1 MKKHLLLLLTLA
13 LLISAAPTWAIP
25 FQDATGAIA
34 SEGKKMNFQGTL
46 YENGAPVT
54 GERNFTF
61 SIDLGEGE
69 SWTETQSNVQV
80 IEGLYA
86 VILGSVTPMPEDLF
100 YGVEGRNLTV
110 SIGNT
115 VLGSTE
121 LLSPFSAKPIG
132 PVDDLARRIEVGNG
146 ETESDTVFYFKI
158 TADNLTQGS
167 SKGIQVDMTG
177 QGVKMALRGNTL
189 SQADDPST
197 KIAIIGSAT
206 GSGTGSHEGVRG
218 QAFGAGR
225 NNAGVL
231 GLAGGPGN
239 GATGYDEGSYNTGVV
254 GYGQSNPWGNT
265 GVSGFAVG
273 GVGVDNIGVVG
284 ISNVGTEGDLEV
296 ENKGVLGRA
305 EGLGINKAI
314 WARAQNGVENW
325 AGWFEGD
332 LAVVGGKNLNLYG
345 ADMAADSLKIQ
356 LNYYEP
362 NNSGSVLTFGHNKTR
377 RVMLGSASDRTGG
390 LVHVYDSL
398 DRGVALLRG
407 SSRPGDWVTD
417 KRPNG
422 QLELW
427 GPESQNF
434 YLGARVWEEGGAD
447 RGIFQVF
454 GNNVE
459 TPQGSGNFS
468 SFEAAVISVQDF
480 GDGAQQGLL
489 QLGKAGA
496 NPTILNYDNLSKLV
510 SSVDGNGKYRF
521 EVNAQN
527 SGVLKLMSSVDSV
540 NVLIDSNGP
549 KAGLIYLND
558 SLGRPNYKMVT
569 YSGGSAYMEMSAGI
583 PDIEETRVVY
593 QHAGYMN
600 PWTNMIA
607 RNADGTAKG
616 RVQSGWLSGGGENF
630 GQFRISAGDN
640 RTLVSI
646 HGNESLGGRIS
657 LEGPNSS
664 NIFMGGKDWE
674 NSDLSYFAM
683 RGANTVDDGN
693 GGTYFPDLISL
704 NVNQQDGVDFTSLDM
719 NNSSLSNISLGVKSW
734 ETDGLKKPIF
744 QMASDYETSDGN
756 GGTYRPSLVD
766 AQVNISGSNVYSG
779 DFNLSSS
786 AGTGIRMYGAADF
799 NNDGSS
805 VYSHIAL
812 DGQNNNH
819 IYLDGN
825 GNGDFTGTITA
836 VALNQTSDARL
847 KKNVTTLTSGLS
859 MVNRLR
865 GVRYNWK
872 DESRPEAKIGF
883 IAQEIEEV
891 LPELVVTKADG
902 FKAVNYAE
910 MTAVLVEAVK
920 ELSAQVDAL
929 KAENSTLKAE
939 ASKVEAM
946 EDRLAKIEALLLNNQ
961 KVNANQK

>member
-13 LLISAAPTWAIP
+13 FVISATPTWAAP
-25 FQDATGAIA
+25 FQDAAGAVA

-100 YGVEGRNLTV
+100 YGVEGRTLTV

-115 VLGSTE
+115 VLGSAE

-206 GSGTGSHEGVRG
+206 GAGTGTHEGVRG

-225 NNAGVL
+225 YNSGIL

-265 GVSGFAVG
+265 GVTGYAVG
-273 GVGVDNIGVVG
+273 TAGVDNIGVVG
-284 ISNVGTEGDLEV
+284 ISNVGAEGDLEV

-332 LAVVGGKNLNLYG
+332 LAVVGGRNLNLYG
-345 ADMAADSLKIQ
+345 PDMAADSLKIQ

-398 DRGVALLRG
+398 NRGIALLRG
-407 SSRPGDWVTD
+407 SSRPGSWVTD

-434 YLGARVWEEGGAD
+434 YMGARVWEEGGAD

-489 QLGKAGA
+489 QLGKAGS
-496 NPTILNYDNLSKLV
+496 NPAILNYDHLSKLV

-549 KAGLIYLND
+549 KAGLIHLND
-558 SLGRPNYKMVT
+558 SLGRATYKMVT
-569 YSGGSAYMEMSAGI
+569 YAGGSAYMEMSAGI
-583 PDIEETRVVY
+583 PDIQENRVVY

-607 RNADGTAKG
+607 RNADGSAKG
-616 RVQSGWLSGGGENF
+616 RVQSGWLSGGGEDF
-630 GQFRISAGDN
+630 GQFRVSASNN
-640 RTLVSI
+640 RTLASMG
-646 HGNESLGGRIS
+646 GNETVGGSIT
-657 LEGPNSS
+657 LEGPNSPL
-664 NIFMGGKDWE
+664 IHMGSLNWE
-674 NSDLSYFAM
+674 NND
-683 RGANTVDDGN
+683 GANRARLALFGNDTADDGN
-693 GGTYFPDLISL
+693 GGTYTPERASL
-704 NVNQQDGVDFTSLDM
+704 AVGKDAANSEYGALNLT
-719 NNSSLSNISLGVKSW
+719 NSSGGGFEAGSRSW
-734 ETDGLKKPIF
+734 ENDNQGGLLSYAALKGTL
-744 QMASDYETSDGN
+744 DLDDGN
-756 GGTYRPSLVD
+756 GGTYRPWLVS
-766 AQVNISGSNVYSG
+766 QQI
-779 DFNLSSS
+779 
-786 AGTGIRMYGAADF
+786 
-799 NNDGSS
+799 
-805 VYSHIAL
+805 
-812 DGQNNNH
+812 QNNNGVEYGEISITSTNGGN
-819 IYLDGN
+819 IYLSGQGN
-825 GNGDFTGTITA
+825 ADFSAGINA
-836 VALNQTSDARL
+836 AAFNQTSDARL

-872 DESRPEAKIGF
+872 DESKPQAKIGF
-883 IAQEIEEV
+883 IAQEVEEI
-891 LPELVVTKADG
+891 LPELVVTKEDG

-920 ELSAQVDAL
+920 ELSTQVEAL

-946 EDRLAKIEALLLNNQ
+946 EDRLAKIEALLMNNQ

>member
-100 YGVEGRNLTV
+100 YGVEGRTLTV

-459 TPQGSGNFS
+459 TPQGSGNLS

-583 PDIEETRVVY
+583 PDIGESRIVY

-616 RVQSGWLSGGGENF
+616 RVQSGWLSGGGEDF
-630 GQFRISAGDN
+630 GQFRVSASNN
-640 RTLVSI
+640 RTLASMG
-646 HGNESLGGRIS
+646 GNETVGGAIT
-657 LEGPNSS
+657 LEGPNSPL
-664 NIFMGGKDWE
+664 IHMGSLNWEDNDGPERARISMFGNGSEDDGNGGTYTPERVSLTVGKDAANSEFGTLNLSNSAGGGFEVGSRVWE
-674 NSDLSYFAM
+674 NDNQGGLRSFTALKGTQD
-683 RGANTVDDGN
+683 VDDGN
-693 GGTYFPDLISL
+693 GGTYRPWLVSQEIQDDGNGEYGTL
-704 NVNQQDGVDFTSLDM
+704 NVNGT
-719 NNSSLSNISLGVKSW
+719 NGSSINLI
-734 ETDGLKKPIF
+734 
-744 QMASDYETSDGN
+744 
-756 GGTYRPSLVD
+756 GGSGD
-766 AQVNISGSNVYSG
+766 INISGV
-779 DFNLSSS
+779 
-786 AGTGIRMYGAADF
+786 
-799 NNDGSS
+799 
-805 VYSHIAL
+805 V
-812 DGQNNNH
+812 
-819 IYLDGN
+819 
-825 GNGDFTGTITA
+825 
-836 VALNQTSDARL
+836 NQSSDARL

-872 DESRPEAKIGF
+872 DESKPEAKIGF
-883 IAQEIEEV
+883 IAQEVEEV
-891 LPELVVTKADG
+891 LPELVKTREDG
-902 FKAVNYAE
+902 FKGINYAE

-920 ELSAQVDAL
+920 ELSAQVEAL

-939 ASKVEAM
+939 ATKVEAM

>member
-13 LLISAAPTWAIP
+13 FVISATPTWAAP
-25 FQDATGAIA
+25 FQDAAGTVA

-46 YENGAPVT
+46 YENGAPAT

-100 YGVEGRNLTV
+100 YGVEGRTLTV

-115 VLGSTE
+115 VLGSAE

-158 TADNLTQGS
+158 AADNLTQGS

-206 GSGTGSHEGVRG
+206 GAGTGSHEGVRG

-273 GVGVDNIGVVG
+273 TTGVDNIGVVG
-284 ISNVGTEGDLEV
+284 ISNVGAEGDLEV

-332 LAVVGGKNLNLYG
+332 LAVVGGRNLNLYG
-345 ADMAADSLKIQ
+345 PDMAADSLKVQ

-398 DRGVALLRG
+398 NRGVALLRG
-407 SSRPGDWVTD
+407 SSRPGSWVTD

-427 GPESQNF
+427 GPGSQNF
-434 YLGARVWEEGGAD
+434 YMGARVWEEGGAD

-468 SFEAAVISVQDF
+468 PFEAAVISVQDF

-489 QLGKAGA
+489 QLGKAGS
-496 NPTILNYDNLSKLV
+496 NPAILNYDHLSKLV

-549 KAGLIYLND
+549 KAGLVHLND
-558 SLGRPNYKMVT
+558 SLGRAT
-569 YSGGSAYMEMSAGI
+569 YRMLTYAGGSAYMEMSAGI
-583 PDIEETRVVY
+583 PDIGENRVVY

-616 RVQSGWLSGGGENF
+616 RVQSGWLSGGGEDF
-630 GQFRISAGDN
+630 GQFRVSASNN
-640 RTLVSI
+640 RTLASMG
-646 HGNESLGGRIS
+646 GNETVGGSIT
-657 LEGPNSS
+657 LEGPNSPL
-664 NIFMGGKDWE
+664 IHMGSLNWE
-674 NSDLSYFAM
+674 NND
-683 RGANTVDDGN
+683 GANRARLALFGNDVADDGS
-693 GGTYFPDLISL
+693 GGTYTPERASIAVGKDAANSEYGAL
-704 NVNQQDGVDFTSLDM
+704 NLT
-719 NNSSLSNISLGVKSW
+719 NSSGGGFEAGSRSW
-734 ETDGLKKPIF
+734 ENDNQGGLLSYTALKGTL
-744 QMASDYETSDGN
+744 DLDDDN
-756 GGTYRPSLVD
+756 GGTYRPWLVS
-766 AQVNISGSNVYSG
+766 QQI
-779 DFNLSSS
+779 
-786 AGTGIRMYGAADF
+786 
-799 NNDGSS
+799 
-805 VYSHIAL
+805 
-812 DGQNNNH
+812 QNNNGVEYGEISITSTNGGN
-819 IYLDGN
+819 IYLSGQGN
-825 GNGDFTGTITA
+825 ADFSAGINA
-836 VALNQTSDARL
+836 AAFNQTSDGRL

-872 DESRPEAKIGF
+872 DESKPENKIGF
-883 IAQEIEEV
+883 IAQEVEEV
-891 LPELVVTKADG
+891 LPELVKTREDG
-902 FKAVNYAE
+902 FKGINYAE
-910 MTAVLVEAVK
+910 MTAILVEAVK
-920 ELSAQVDAL
+920 ELSAQVEAL